1 MKKCTKME
9 TLGEPGNYV
18 KVKKMMSRIG
28 PVWLAGVKITSDD
41 GKMTLKMPCGK
52 GGVIEITRQRAIL
65 TVIHEHLQHLPDGF
79 DKARKVLNKIFEQV
93 TNNPDAK

>member
-1 MKKCTKME
+1 MGKKINVE

-28 PVWLAGVKITSDD
+28 PIWIAGLKITSDD

-52 GGVIEITRQRAIL
+52 GGVIEATRQRAIL
-65 TVIHEHLQHLPDGF
+65 TVIHEHLQHLPGGF
-79 DKARKVLNKIFEQV
+79 DKARGILNKIFEQV